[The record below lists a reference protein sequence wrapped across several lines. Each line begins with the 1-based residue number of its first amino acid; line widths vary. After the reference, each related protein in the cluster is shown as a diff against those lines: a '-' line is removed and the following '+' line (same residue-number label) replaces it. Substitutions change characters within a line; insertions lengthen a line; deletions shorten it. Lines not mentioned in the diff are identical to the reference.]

1 MKWEGNFL
9 QVTRFHRLTLI
20 SGMPITAKSLRPGH
34 TATCQKE
41 LNIEKEADALG
52 K

>member
-1 MKWEGNFL
+1 
-9 QVTRFHRLTLI
+9 
-20 SGMPITAKSLRPGH
+20 MPITVKSLRPG
-34 TATCQKE
+34 QQLPVKKE